1 MIEAETVVT
10 DAASEPE
17 DETEQPVMELLERL
31 ARDLGVL
38 VVCEARLA
46 AARHRPELR
55 RTARDVAAA
64 AILAVALLAAF
75 VLANV
80 AAVLALSEAMP
91 GWAAALVLAAAWAA
105 IGLVLALFLRARA
118 RRLAAPAAGDP
129 EQALAAAQQ
138 AVRETLERLAPEITR
153 EIALASVPMADD
165 IAVGVVDAGGEL
177 IENAD
182 EIVDA
187 ITAELPGGGV
197 VNQIWDVV
205 LMPGRFGIRVATT
218 VLKR

>member
-10 DAASEPE
+10 DAVSEPE